1 MNKIKNRYSGQVI
14 CEGEESIKS
23 LCVKNKTNLGGA
35 NLWGA
40 NLRGA
45 DLRGA
50 YLWGADLRGADL
62 WGAYLGGA
70 DLRGADLR
78 GAYLWGAYLGEADL
92 RGAKIEFYQFP
103 SIRTLSSMPLKHVSD
118 EISLELM
125 RLDAEAH
132 PKPELFDEW
141 AKGGDCPYQNEE
153 RWWWMPEK
161 RDVWKPGKPTMKLSD
176 LIIEICRQEGWGIRG
191 YLPLEESC

>member
-1 MNKIKNRYSGQVI
+1 MVVFIEHYVYDLIIIQTKLAHGHQQIGGGMKF
-14 CEGEESIKS
+14 EIKS
-23 LCVKNKTNLGGA
+23 RWSGKILFEAETKSLEVAVKLAVEK
-35 NLWGA
+35 
-40 NLRGA
+40 
-45 DLRGA
+45 
-50 YLWGADLRGADL
+50 GADLRGADL
-62 WGAYLGGA
+62 WGA
-70 DLRGADLR
+70 DLR
-78 GAYLWGAYLGEADL
+78 GAYL
-92 RGAKIEFYQFP
+92 RGAEIEFCQFP

>member
-1 MNKIKNRYSGQVI
+1 MRERIEMKF
-14 CEGEESIKS
+14 EIKS
-23 LCVKNKTNLGGA
+23 HYTGSVLFSTETISLKHCVELA
-35 NLWGA
+35 
-40 NLRGA
+40 LRG
-45 DLRGA
+45 GA
-50 YLWGADLRGADL
+50 YLR
-62 WGAYLGGA
+62 GA

-78 GAYLWGAYLGEADL
+78 GADLRGADL
-92 RGAKIEFYQFP
+92 GGAKIEFYQFP